1 MVRCPSLCIVL
12 RRFQD
17 FGGLL
22 LFLQGS
28 PTETSFVLACL
39 PDGAEGSST
48 GKWVDEQK
56 PESEVQGQGCNVCSL
71 ELRLRS
77 S

>member
-1 MVRCPSLCIVL
+1 MA
-12 RRFQD
+12 
-17 FGGLL
+17 GLL
-22 LFLQGS
+22 LFYRDLQQKR
-28 PTETSFVLACL
+28 VCLACL

-56 PESEVQGQGCNVCSL
+56 PESEVQGQGCRVCGL